1 MSDIEGKAAREAA
14 SECGQRASFNGATG
28 MSDMAEGW
36 NHDLGG
42 VFSGRVLREQQR
54 YILRPCHAEA
64 REGGSTTDHPLL
76 PS

>member
-1 MSDIEGKAAREAA
+1 
-14 SECGQRASFNGATG
+14 
-28 MSDMAEGW
+28 MAEGW